1 MIEGS
6 LKIGDEDY
14 AIELLSKV
22 HAGDPRRPVKELVEN
37 SADAGARSI
46 VVVVNKRATDPYIMC
61 RDDGNGMRRDALHK
75 LPQNIANSIKRK
87 MKEGTRG
94 VHAIGLLG
102 FKTIGDK
109 LRIVTRAKGSAD
121 TNALEFDGL
130 KRYKEIPVERPLDE
144 QGTEV
149 YIYGIDREKGLLNAQ
164 RLVEY
169 LSEEFE
175 SDLLEGKFKLEVH
188 QDGRKIP
195 VTRERMATGTA
206 IIEERKISTPFGDLV
221 VRIYYG
227 GKGGVALTRRGST
240 VVNTI
245 SSLPDLEND
254 LWKSGKISGSISFDS
269 LNVSADKKSPIRDDG
284 FKALLGKIRE
294 LEPEIEKWVKEMEE
308 TESQKSKER
317 LYRYLASRI
326 DEVLKQLN
334 FDRVRGLMEAGKK
347 EAREVEAQ
355 EGKGA
360 GFSRESGS
368 SHKRVGKPPVSSGDR
383 KRSVKSM
390 YGINFQEEA
399 FLEHPKQR
407 SRFDAKF
414 GTVYINKVHPDF
426 ARKVQKSKNEFEVLD
441 YYYKLTVK
449 EVVLHQFDGAPPSD
463 VLERALDL
471 QLAMEK
477 SPPTL

>member
-1 MIEGS
+1 MASNDGCSQPSTWGRQKMIEGS

-22 HAGDPRRPVKELVEN
+22 HAGDPRRPVRELVEN
-37 SADAGARSI
+37 SADAAATSI
-46 VVVVNKRATDPYIMC
+46 IVVVNKRASEPYERY
-61 RDDGNGMRRDALHK
+61 RDDGVGMRRDALHK
-75 LPQNIANSIKRK
+75 LPENIANSIKRK
-87 MKEGTRG
+87 MKEDTRG

-102 FKTIGDK
+102 FKTIGEK

-149 YIYGIDREKGLLNAQ
+149 YIYGIDREKKLLNAE

-175 SDLLEGKFKLEVH
+175 SDLLEGKFKLEVR
-188 QDGRKIP
+188 QDDRKIP

-206 IIEERKISTPFGDLV
+206 IVNDRTISTPFGNCV

-240 VVNTI
+240 VVNNI
-245 SSLPDLEND
+245 ASLPDIEND
-254 LWKSGKISGSISFDS
+254 LWRSGKISGSIRFDS
-269 LNVSADKKSPIRDDG
+269 LSVSADKKSPIRDDN
-284 FKALLGKIRE
+284 FRALLAKIRE
-294 LEPEIEKWVKEMEE
+294 LEPEIEKWVREMEE

-317 LYRYLASRI
+317 LYKYLASRI

-347 EAREVEAQ
+347 AEREVEAQ

-368 SHKRVGKPPVSSGDR
+368 SHRRAGKPPVSSGNR
-383 KRSVKSM
+383 KRSVRSM
-390 YGINFQEEA
+390 YGINFQEEP
-399 FLEHPKQR
+399 FLEHPKQ
-407 SRFDAKF
+407 
-414 GTVYINKVHPDF
+414 
-426 ARKVQKSKNEFEVLD
+426 
-441 YYYKLTVK
+441 
-449 EVVLHQFDGAPPSD
+449 
-463 VLERALDL
+463 
-471 QLAMEK
+471 
-477 SPPTL
+477 

>member
-6 LKIGDEDY
+6 LKIGDEPY

-37 SADAGARSI
+37 SADAGAKSI
-46 VVVVNKRATDPYIMC
+46 VVVVNKRASDPYIMC
-61 RDDGNGMRRDALHK
+61 RDDGAGMRRDALHR
-75 LPQNIANSIKRK
+75 LPQNIANSIKRQ

-102 FKTIGDK
+102 FKTIGET
-109 LRIVTRAKGSAD
+109 LRIITRAKGSAD
-121 TNALEFDGL
+121 TNALEFEGL
-130 KRYKEIPVERPLDE
+130 KHYREIPVERPLDE
-144 QGTEV
+144 PGTEV
-149 YIYGIDREKGLLNAQ
+149 YIYGIDREKKLLNVE

-175 SDLLEGKFKLEVH
+175 GDLLEGKFKLEVH

-206 IIEERKISTPFGDLV
+206 IIDGRKVSTPFGDVV

-240 VVNTI
+240 VVNNI
-245 SSLPDLEND
+245 ASLPDIEND
-254 LWKSGKISGSISFDS
+254 LWKSGKISGSIGFDS
-269 LNVSADKKSPIRDDG
+269 LTISADKKSPVRDEY
-284 FKALLGKIRE
+284 FRALLASIRE

-317 LYRYLASRI
+317 LYKYLASRI

-347 EAREVEAQ
+347 AEQEIEARN
-355 EGKGA
+355 GKGA
-360 GFSRESGS
+360 GFTRDSGS
-368 SHKRVGKPPVSSGDR
+368 SHKRVGKPPVSSGNR
-383 KRSVKSM
+383 KRSVRSM
-390 YGINFQEEA
+390 YGINFQEEPD
-399 FLEHPKQR
+399 LEHPKQR
-407 SRFDAKF
+407 SHFDAKF
-414 GTVYINKVHPDF
+414 GTVYVNKVHPDF
-426 ARKVQKSKNEFEVLD
+426 VRKVQKAKNDFEMLD

-449 EVVLHQFDGAPPSD
+449 EVVLHQFEGAPSSD
-463 VLERALDL
+463 VLERLLDM
-471 QLAMEK
+471 QLAMER